1 MNSNSLCAISIFSFL
16 LFQMCSVGE
25 VEKRGLL
32 MCEAENGEENQ
43 ANSSCVCSLPAIVK
57 RGFSLECENSTT

>member
-1 MNSNSLCAISIFSFL
+1 
-16 LFQMCSVGE
+16 
-25 VEKRGLL
+25 

-57 RGFSLECENSTT
+57 RGFSLERENSTT